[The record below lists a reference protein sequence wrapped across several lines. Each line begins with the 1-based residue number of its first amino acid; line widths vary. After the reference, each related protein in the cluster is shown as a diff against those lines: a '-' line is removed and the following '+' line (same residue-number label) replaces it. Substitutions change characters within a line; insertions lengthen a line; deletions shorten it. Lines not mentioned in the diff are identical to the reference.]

1 MTQLK
6 INSKNM
12 KYSIM
17 IAIVLVLLYVVFDLR
32 CKVPEYFSALS
43 PMPINDESAKA
54 PAVKSPAMKAPAA
67 KAPVAAPA
75 VATSKAE
82 KSSVTGHAGSKQY
95 ASIGE
100 KTEMNLPSC
109 MNNAAF
115 VSSNLLPKE
124 DSKMESFAEFSP
136 LNMKDTNFIDSSK
149 FVIGT
154 QSQSLRNANY
164 QLRSDPPNPQK
175 EICPWMQ
182 STIVPE
188 HDRRALEIGTK
199 TTAAV

>member
-1 MTQLK
+1 MSLNRQLCFNYVPLFL
-6 INSKNM
+6 ILLS
-12 KYSIM
+12 
-17 IAIVLVLLYVVFDLR
+17 LLYIVF
-32 CKVPEYFSALS
+32 KPHESFSLS
-43 PMPINDESAKA
+43 PMTLETSDIESKPMEKTVGKVKA
-54 PAVKSPAMKAPAA
+54 
-67 KAPVAAPA
+67 AAPA
-75 VATSKAE
+75 PAPTPPAPKTTE
-82 KSSVTGHAGSKQY
+82 VTGHGGSSSY
-95 ASIGE
+95 AKVDE

-124 DSKMESFAEFSP
+124 PSKMESFAEFSP

-175 EICPWMQ
+175 EVCPWMQ
-182 STIVPE
+182 STIAPE
-188 HDRRALEIGTK
+188 DDRRPLEIGTG
-199 TTAAV
+199 V

>member
-1 MTQLK
+1 
-6 INSKNM
+6 
-12 KYSIM
+12 
-17 IAIVLVLLYVVFDLR
+17 
-32 CKVPEYFSALS
+32 
-43 PMPINDESAKA
+43 
-54 PAVKSPAMKAPAA
+54 
-67 KAPVAAPA
+67 
-75 VATSKAE
+75 
-82 KSSVTGHAGSKQY
+82 
-95 ASIGE
+95 
-100 KTEMNLPSC
+100 MNLPSC

-124 DSKMESFAEFSP
+124 DSKMDSFAEFSP

>member
-1 MTQLK
+1 MSLK
-6 INSKNM
+6 SFTNKKM
-12 KYSIM
+12 FTYVPLFL
-17 IAIVLVLLYVVFDLR
+17 VLSVLLYTVFNPR
-32 CKVPEYFSALS
+32 ESFSLS
-43 PMPINDESAKA
+43 PMTLETSE
-54 PAVKSPAMKAPAA
+54 PAA
-67 KAPVAAPA
+67 KPMEKAVKKLKAATPAPA
-75 VATSKAE
+75 PAPKNPASKTTE
-82 KSSVTGHAGSKQY
+82 ITGHSGSSSY
-95 ASIGE
+95 AKVDE

-124 DSKMESFAEFSP
+124 PSKMESFAEFSP

-175 EICPWMQ
+175 EVCPWMQ
-182 STIVPE
+182 STIAPE
-188 HDRRALEIGTK
+188 AARRPLEIGTG
-199 TTAAV
+199 V